1 MTRKAIPDG
10 LRAFFSELGE
20 DVIWHGTRL
29 VQSSLDLVTLA
40 VLGTLI
46 YLSSFDPA
54 SAGLKGRPMFGVQ
67 ARADGA
73 AGVVLTSSHAPTS
86 CGLTNDLLASDH
98 RSCITAMVLEPSDI

>member
-1 MTRKAIPDG
+1 MTRMRLPEG
-10 LRAFFSELGE
+10 LRNFLADLGE
-20 DVIWHGTRL
+20 DVVWHGTRL
-29 VQSSLDLVTLA
+29 VQGSLDLVTLA

-46 YLSSFDPA
+46 YLNSFDPA